1 MSCCSAASAQYVS
14 EVETHLLS
22 AFWLTPPVVVLI
34 RRLASPVSH
43 GEDHSST
50 DGAGKLNHLVDFFF
64 SRTHPLRTCEVG
76 DCSRLAVERED
87 QGQMDQF
94 FGFGVQRSTSVNI
107 LEVCAEVLV
116 RSEVWRAFREIRH
129 VVQATISLDLRVAH

>member
-1 MSCCSAASAQYVS
+1 M
-14 EVETHLLS
+14 
-22 AFWLTPPVVVLI
+22 LI
-34 RRLASPVSH
+34 RRLTSPVSH

-50 DGAGKLNHLVDFFF
+50 DGPGKLNHLVDFFF

-87 QGQMDQF
+87 QRQMDQF
-94 FGFGVQRSTSVNI
+94 FGFGVQRATSVNI

-116 RSEVWRAFREIRH
+116 RSEVWSPFREIRH
-129 VVQATISLDLRVAH
+129 ILQAITTLRVAH